1 MKKVSEDA
9 MNMFRSTGRKIFNR
23 IADIADG
30 KSTQTIKFKN
40 GDSVDVDRKIA
51 MRIVSAWSM
60 MTSGQRVEFEK
71 SLKTSEGLKQTVAS
85 YSKQGSGIKQKG
97 SSEKGSRKVS
107 RAMMDPV
114 LGEDYRSMDDAKN
127 SAKNSA
133 DAASSFDDLNKR
145 VSNIYYRGRQA
156 DLAQRR
162 FAQNNKQARRN
173 DINNKIM
180 TRAGSTPNTSDFNLD
195 NVKKSADQ
203 IASARRTGAG
213 TQGSALASRQALK
226 NPNGANTSQNM
237 NNQSWR
243 GVGTGQNRAAD
254 RMRSGTKAANATRGQ
269 SSGDAGRTQ
278 TTRGTTRPSAPTG
291 AAGFKRDAQDF
302 IQQFGGKVDPDLLN
316 TRKDG
321 YRRNDGAIF
330 PQMDPDQIV
339 KNLGQDALNVAPMP
353 AGAALGALGRTLN
366 RFNPFKRTRVQPKTL
381 PPRNDTLELKPRN
394 RVATRNPFTKRP
406 PAVKPVT
413 APNPVKRGN
422 NTTKPIDPMYGVQYV
437 DDIQA
442 RTADIAKPKV
452 RVPAG
457 SSRTASNSTSKERN
471 FGQSFAQR
479 GTGSAA
485 SQSSKPAQTS
495 RFARPEPKADAP
507 ERNFTQAGSTNKY
520 RSSRNNTGSTP
531 AQTSKFTRDT
541 QLDPE
546 IENNI
551 NAISNMSPEQLDKFN
566 SEMEKVLDNILD
578 NFSGDKFSD
587 ALANARRIA
596 LDKALGRD

>member
-1 MKKVSEDA
+1 MRKVSEDA

-30 KSTQTIKFKN
+30 KSAQTIKFKN
-40 GDSVDVDRKIA
+40 GDSVDVERKIA

-85 YSKQGSGIKQKG
+85 YSKQGSGIKRKG

-114 LGEDYRSMDDAKN
+114 LGEDYRSMDN
-127 SAKNSA
+127 AKNSA
-133 DAASSFDDLNKR
+133 DAASSFDELNKR
-145 VSNIYYRGRQA
+145 VNNMYYRARNA
-156 DLAQRR
+156 EVAQRR

-180 TRAGSTPNTSDFNLD
+180 TRAGSTPNKSDFNLD

-269 SSGDAGRTQ
+269 SPGDAGRTQ

-291 AAGFKRDAQDF
+291 ASGFKRDAQDF

-330 PQMDPDQIV
+330 PQMDPDQII

-353 AGAALGALGRTLN
+353 AGAALGAVGRTLN

-381 PPRNDTLELKPRN
+381 PPRNDTIELKPRN
-394 RVATRNPFTKRP
+394 RVATRNPFARP
-406 PAVKPVT
+406 PAAKPVAT
-413 APNPVKRGN
+413 PNSHKNMTSTIRQKEPMFGVRYLD
-422 NTTKPIDPMYGVQYV
+422 DPRAITG
-437 DDIQA
+437 D
-442 RTADIAKPKV
+442 RAKPKV

-479 GTGSAA
+479 GAGSAA
-485 SQSSKPAQTS
+485 SQGSKPAQTS

-507 ERNFTQAGSTNKY
+507 ERNFTQSGNTNSYRGSN
-520 RSSRNNTGSTP
+520 NNTGSTP
-531 AQTSKFTRDT
+531 AQTSKFTRDGSNT
-541 QLDPE
+541 KLDTE
-546 IENNI
+546 IEDNL
-551 NAISNMSPEQLDKFN
+551 NAIRNMSSEQLDKFN
-566 SEMEKVLDNILD
+566 SEMDKVLDNILD
-578 NFSGDKFSD
+578 NFSGDEFSD
-587 ALANARRIA
+587 ALANARKIA

>member
-1 MKKVSEDA
+1 MRTVSEDA

-85 YSKQGSGIKQKG
+85 YSKQGSGIKQKD

-127 SAKNSA
+127 SAEFA
-133 DAASSFDDLNKR
+133 TDLKQR
-145 VSNIYYRGRQA
+145 ASNIVHRGTNAQ
-156 DLAQRR
+156 LAQRR
-162 FAQNNKQARRN
+162 FAQNDKQARRN

-180 TRAGSTPNTSDFNLD
+180 TRAGSTPNKSDFNLD
-195 NVKKSADQ
+195 NIKKSADQ

-302 IQQFGGKVDPDLLN
+302 IQQFGGKVDPELLN
-316 TRKDG
+316 KRKDG

-394 RVATRNPFTKRP
+394 RVATRNPFARRTS
-406 PAVKPVT
+406 
-413 APNPVKRGN
+413 
-422 NTTKPIDPMYGVQYV
+422 NTTNATPRDPMAGVQYV
-437 DDIQA
+437 DDITA
-442 RTADIAKPKV
+442 RTADVSKPKV

-457 SSRTASNSTSKERN
+457 SSRTASGSTPKERN

-479 GTGSAA
+479 GAGSAA
-485 SQSSKPAQTS
+485 SQGSKPAQTS

-507 ERNFTQAGSTNKY
+507 ERNFTQAGVTNKY

-541 QLDPE
+541 QLDPD
-546 IENNI
+546 IENNL
-551 NAISNMSPEQLDKFN
+551 NAIRNMSSEQLDKFN
-566 SEMEKVLDNILD
+566 SEMDKVLDNILD
-578 NFSGDKFSD
+578 NFSGDELSD